1 MSRLREEQRAAMSRL
16 REEQQVA
23 MSRLR
28 EEQQVA
34 IRPSSTAASVTLTI
48 SSGCGLRTG

>member
-16 REEQQVA
+16 REEQRAA

-28 EEQQVA
+28 EEQREA
-34 IRPSSTAASVTLTI
+34 TRRLSIAGSVTLTI